1 MSNTAPITLTW
12 DGEAFRPAGK
22 FMARLADKEFVIG
35 MNYRMVEHNERST
48 STHNHYWAALTE
60 AHRNLPEHLASQF
73 KTVEKLRAFALIRGG
88 FCNSHSIV
96 LSSNERA
103 EEIAAFMRPLDDF
116 AVVDVQ
122 GSVITVY
129 TAKSQSYRA
138 MDRAEFA
145 KSKDAVLDIVSE
157 MVGVNRGDLQANA
170 GRAA

>member
-1 MSNTAPITLTW
+1 MSAAPITLTW
-12 DGEAFRPAGK
+12 DGEAFRPAGR

-60 AHRNLPEHLASQF
+60 AHRNLPEHLAAEF
-73 KTVEKLRAFALIRGG
+73 PTVEKLRAFALIRTG

-96 LSSNERA
+96 VSSNERA
-103 EEIAAFMRPLDDF
+103 EDIAAFMRPMDEF

-138 MDRAEFA
+138 MDRKEFQA
-145 KSKDAVLDIVSE
+145 SKDAVLDLVAG
-157 MVGVNRGDLQANA
+157 MVGVGRDALEQNA